1 MKQKIRDLMK
11 WIRLHCMNFGTEVHV
26 TNDGDGMKLYSAAE
40 TPCHPGKPEHYL
52 LNRSAS
58 T

>member
-1 MKQKIRDLMK
+1 MK
-11 WIRLHCMNFGTEVHV
+11 WTRLHCMNFGTEVHV
-26 TNDGDGMKLYSAAE
+26 TNDGDSMKLYSAAE